1 MRVYTSY
8 FANWRKFPEG
18 AVPIAVCRGVPHWFQ
33 GKVCYTLAP
42 DWKTVQGMR
51 CSATRK
57 QFVIRY
63 CAYLNTLVKSMVL
76 QELAELSEGKDVVL
90 LCYEKPTDF
99 CHRHLIADW
108 LGFNWKKIEV

>member
-8 FANWRKFPEG
+8 FANLRKFPDG
-18 AVPIAVCRGVPHWFQ
+18 VVPIAVCRGVPHWFQ
-33 GKVCYTLAP
+33 GKVYYTLAP
-42 DWKTVQGMR
+42 DWETVQGMR

-63 CAYLNTLVKSMVL
+63 CAYLNILDKSTVL
-76 QELAELSEGKDVVL
+76 QELAELSEGKDIVL